1 MRCYDSRILPIEV
14 LSKAKTKKQKITGLI
29 VFGHDKLAQ
38 MPRPSDIW
46 LKDEPITT
54 LCLRQVS
61 DPPSHKIK

>member
-1 MRCYDSRILPIEV
+1 MSVYDSRILPIEV
-14 LSKAKTKKQKITGLI
+14 LSKAKTKKKKITGLI

-38 MPRPSDIW
+38 MPRPSDKW
-46 LKDEPITT
+46 LKEPITT